1 MQVMVLELENI
12 LSSLV
17 GGEGGREAG
26 SRGQLSLTTS
36 FTFFYLVCHP

>member
-17 GGEGGREAG
+17 GGVGT
-26 SRGQLSLTTS
+26 RGQLSLTTS
-36 FTFFYLVCHP
+36 FTFFYLVCHPQKC